1 MRDWHAFVRER
12 LRLPALTSEREARI
26 VREVAAQLEDL
37 YRDAVAGGATESDA
51 DTRAAAHISNW
62 SRLAADLERAD
73 RPHVKPRVDRL
84 VAGIEERSVQSR
96 SLLMFAHALRDS
108 RYAIR
113 QLLKAPAFT
122 GVAVAT
128 LALGI
133 GATTAI
139 FSVVNGVLLQP
150 LPYSQPDKLVR
161 VHEIV
166 PQFGLF
172 AVAPATFIDWR
183 QQNHGFDRIAAYSPT
198 SATLLREDGPERIQG
213 ALVSWDLFQT
223 LGTSPALGSSF
234 TASQDKPGADDVV
247 VVSDAMWRREF
258 GADRSLVGR
267 AINLNGA
274 PVTVIGV
281 MPAGF
286 YFPSRTAEFW
296 RPLALNPA
304 NASRGGHFLGVVAR
318 MKSGVTVQAA
328 DAEMR
333 GVSER
338 LAREY
343 PDNSAG
349 ESARVVLLQDQIV
362 GAIRPALLTLF
373 AAVGFVVL
381 IACANVANL
390 LLVRAAVREKE
401 IAIRSALGANR
412 RRLFAQV
419 LAESLVL
426 AVAGGA
432 LGLGI
437 AYLGLPA
444 IMKLSAGSIPR
455 AADVAIDRHVL
466 LFAAAA
472 SLATGLI
479 FGIVPAWQSART
491 GIGAVLK
498 EGGRSSTTGGS
509 RWIRSGLLVVE
520 VALSIILLTG
530 AALLLRSFDRLT
542 NVEPGFD
549 PDRVLAW
556 RVSLP
561 QKAYADAAHVT
572 QFYDA
577 VIDKLEAQP
586 GIRFAGLV
594 QTLPMQ
600 GDYLLSFDIRGH
612 APALPGHGTSA
623 NYRAVSA
630 DYFSALGVPL
640 LKGRAFARSDRTAT
654 QPVAIVDQAFVDKYF
669 PNQDPIGQG
678 IHMGNGHK
686 EFFDV
691 VGVVGNIHY
700 GGLDSVPGPTM
711 YVPIPQDTF
720 NTIWM
725 VARTE
730 GDPASVAA
738 AARQAVR
745 EIDPLLPT
753 YSMMPMTQIVSESVA
768 ERRFSMMLLGLFAVI
783 ALFLAAVGL
792 YGVVAY
798 SVQQR
803 TREIGLRMAIGAAP
817 GDVLKLIVGGALKLA
832 LAGVVLGL
840 AGAAAFARL
849 AQTLLFEVT
858 PSDPASYA
866 ATAAVLFSVA
876 MIACYAPTRRAMRVD
891 PTTALQAE

>member
-1 MRDWHAFVRER
+1 MRDWHALVRER
-12 LRLPALTSEREARI
+12 LRLSALTPEREARI
-26 VREVAAQLEDL
+26 IREVAAQLEDL
-37 YRDAVAGGATESDA
+37 YRDALAGGATEADA
-51 DTRAAAHISNW
+51 DARAAAHIGDW
-62 SRLAADLERAD
+62 RRLAADLERAD
-73 RPHVKPRVDRL
+73 RPHLKPRVDRL
-84 VAGIEERSVQSR
+84 VARVEQRPTHRR

-113 QLLKAPAFT
+113 QLVKAPAFT
-122 GVAVAT
+122 LVAVAT

-150 LPYSQPDKLVR
+150 LPYPQSDRLVR

-166 PQFGLF
+166 PQYGLF
-172 AVAPATFIDWR
+172 SVAPANFIDWR
-183 QQNHGFDRIAAYSPT
+183 QQNHVFERIAAYSPA
-198 SATLLREDGPERIQG
+198 SATLLREDGPQRIQG

-223 LGTSPALGSSF
+223 LGAAPALGSSF
-234 TASQDKPGADDVV
+234 TADQDKPGANAVIV
-247 VVSDAMWRREF
+247 ISDAMWRQEF
-258 GADRSLVGR
+258 GADRGIIGR

-281 MPAGF
+281 MPPGF
-286 YFPSRTAEFW
+286 YFPSRTAAYW
-296 RPLALNPA
+296 QPIAINPV
-304 NASRGGHFLGVVAR
+304 NATRGGHFLGVVAR
-318 MKSGVTVQAA
+318 MKADVTIQRA
-328 DAEMR
+328 DSEMK
-333 GVSER
+333 GIAER
-338 LAREY
+338 LARLY
-343 PDNSAG
+343 PDYSAD

-373 AAVGFVVL
+373 AAVGLVVL

-401 IAIRSALGANR
+401 IAIRAALGASR

-426 AVAGGA
+426 AIAGGA

-444 IMKLSAGSIPR
+444 ILTLSAGSIPR

-466 LFAAAA
+466 LFVAAA
-472 SLATGLI
+472 SIATGLL
-479 FGIVPAWQSART
+479 FGATPAWQSARA

-498 EGGRSSTTGGS
+498 EGGRSSTGAGN

-520 VALSIILLTG
+520 VALSIVLLTG
-530 AALLLRSFDRLT
+530 AALLLRSFERLT
-542 NVEPGFD
+542 NVKPGFD
-549 PDRVLAW
+549 PDRVLVW

-561 QKAYADAAHVT
+561 QKPYGDEAHVT
-572 QFYDA
+572 HFYDA
-577 VIDKLEAQP
+577 LIDKLDAQP
-586 GIRFAGLV
+586 GIRSAGLV

-600 GDYLLSFDIRGH
+600 GDYVLAFDIRGR
-612 APALPGHGTSA
+612 APALPGQGPSA

-630 DYFSALGVPL
+630 DYFAALGVPIT
-640 LKGRAFARSDRTAT
+640 KGRPFARSDRASS
-654 QPVAIVDQAFVDKYF
+654 QPVAIVDQSFVDKYF

-678 IHMGNGHK
+678 VHVGNGNK
-686 EFFDV
+686 NFFEI
-691 VGVVGNIHY
+691 VGVAGNIHY
-700 GGLDSVPGPTM
+700 AGLDAVPAPTM
-711 YVPIPQDTF
+711 YVPLPQDTF
-720 NTIWM
+720 STIWV
-725 VARTE
+725 VARTD
-730 GDPASVAA
+730 GDPASLAA

-753 YSMMPMTQIVSESVA
+753 YSMMPLAQVVSDSVA
-768 ERRFSMMLLGLFAVI
+768 QRRFSMMLLVLFAVI

-817 GDVLKLIVGGALKLA
+817 ADVLKLIVGGAMKLA
-832 LAGVVLGL
+832 LAGVLLGI

-849 AQTLLFEVT
+849 AATLLFEVT

-866 ATAAVLFSVA
+866 ATSALLFTVA
-876 MIACYAPTRRAMRVD
+876 MLACYAPTRRAMRVD
-891 PTTALQAE
+891 PTAALQAE